1 MKSMSYRPIAPRE
14 RSLHSALCH
23 GLSWVKD
30 CLRLTFISGPKVLFT
45 SQISAKCAASMI
57 LMCAPALLFCVILT
71 LPAMIFQSPQQNAY
85 YHFARVL
92 EEDPA
97 RWIALLLTGLCAI
110 LSLALPAIMAPPRVT
125 DLF

>member
-1 MKSMSYRPIAPRE
+1 M
-14 RSLHSALCH
+14 
-23 GLSWVKD
+23 KD

-45 SQISAKCAASMI
+45 SQISAKCAASMV
-57 LMCAPALLFCVILT
+57 LMCAPAMLFSVILT
-71 LPAMIFQSPQQNAY
+71 LPAVIFQSPQQNAY

-92 EEDPA
+92 EDDPA
-97 RWIALLLTGLCAI
+97 RWIALFLGGVCAI